1 LIDSG
6 IELQPFLFDVT
17 DRYVDYWK
25 SFPPPTSW
33 SVHEPDQRWYGT
45 MDVLVSFFALEHI
58 PCLRRTLKDM
68 RALLRD
74 GGKLYF
80 VVPNVYSNAADFIV
94 ADHVNHFSPL
104 SIEFLLKSQGFSEIE
119 VDAKVH
125 DSAFVVVASKSD
137 YEDTKGTPAPDTS
150 ILKEAASGLACFWNE
165 SVERIRNFE
174 DSIDAKQFAIYG
186 AGFYGNMIAHNIKNR
201 DRIACFIDRNVNIQR
216 TIFEDIPIYRPEELP
231 ANISDLI
238 VGLNPSIA
246 RDSIESTVAFKHR
259 KLNCFYL

>member
-1 LIDSG
+1 
-6 IELQPFLFDVT
+6 
-17 DRYVDYWK
+17 
-25 SFPPPTSW
+25 
-33 SVHEPDQRWYGT
+33 